1 VGEGP
6 PKGSKVE
13 REREPRTQTSQSS
26 PPTPRSEAKRSDKWR
41 RLRGWSRDP
50 KTAAIF
56 TDIDGV
62 LAPIV
67 PTPDM
72 SEVPEELRELLR
84 RLAESYCVVA
94 GVSGRAA
101 RDAARLVGL
110 EELVY
115 YGNHGF
121 EVLRGDDLEIVPE
134 AAPYEEKVGELENR
148 AREELA
154 PLGAFVEEK
163 GITASVHYRNVSP
176 EVGERCRA
184 LVEREGERLGLR
196 TTAGRG
202 VVEARPP
209 IRADKGTA
217 VRKLVEEYE
226 PEKALFIGD
235 DTTDLD
241 AFRELEKLR
250 AEGVLSA
257 TLRVGVKSDEG
268 PAEIV
273 SEADLVV
280 DGVEGVEEL
289 LRVLAGES

>member
-1 VGEGP
+1 V
-6 PKGSKVE
+6 
-13 REREPRTQTSQSS
+13 
-26 PPTPRSEAKRSDKWR
+26 SEEAYKQLSNWAQQPEMVAV
-41 RLRGWSRDP
+41 L
-50 KTAAIF
+50 

-67 PTPDM
+67 PSPDM

-84 RLAESYCVVA
+84 RLSERCCVVA

-101 RDAARLVGL
+101 EDALRLVGL
-110 EELVY
+110 EEVVY

-121 EVLRGDDLEIVPE
+121 EILRDGEVEIIPE
-134 AAPYEEKVGELENR
+134 AAPYVEAVEELERR
-148 AREELA
+148 AREELE

-163 GITASVHYRNVSP
+163 GITASIHYRNASP
-176 EVGERCRA
+176 EVGERCKE

-196 TTAGRG
+196 ITVGRG

-217 VRKLVEEYE
+217 TRKVVEEYG
-226 PEKALFIGD
+226 PEKALFMGD

-241 AFRELEKLR
+241 AFRELDALR
-250 AEGVLSA
+250 EEGTLSEM
-257 TLRVGVKSDEG
+257 LRVGVKSEEG
-268 PAEIV
+268 PPEIV

-280 DGVEGVEEL
+280 DIEEVGKVLRAL
-289 LRVLAGES
+289 LDEK